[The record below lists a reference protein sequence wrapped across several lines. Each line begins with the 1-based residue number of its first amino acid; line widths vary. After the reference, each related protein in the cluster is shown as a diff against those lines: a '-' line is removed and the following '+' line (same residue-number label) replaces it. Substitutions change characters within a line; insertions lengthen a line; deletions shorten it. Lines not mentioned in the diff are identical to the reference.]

1 MERKLKSSLGR
12 IRVGLVEDD
21 APLRTIFSDWLKQA
35 EGIEFVRA
43 YPDAESAITQVD
55 ECPCDVML
63 VDINLPGMNGIEC
76 VGRLKVEK
84 PAMQF
89 IMVTV
94 YEDTDK
100 IFDALA
106 CGASGYL
113 LKQTTRANLL
123 AAIRDVVEGGS
134 PMTSNI
140 ARKVVQSF
148 QSRRSAES
156 SESLLSPREQE
167 ILNLLSKGYLYKE
180 IAIKLGIAEPTVNSF
195 IRRIYEKLH
204 VHSRTQ
210 AVAMYL
216 KQKTAPE
223 SNR

>member
-1 MERKLKSSLGR
+1 MEQNADASASR

-21 APLRTIFSDWLKQA
+21 AALRLIFADWLQQA
-35 EGIEFVRA
+35 DDIEFVKA
-43 YPDAESAITQVD
+43 FPDAESLVAEVGEFQ
-55 ECPCDVML
+55 CDVML
-63 VDINLPGMNGIEC
+63 MDINLPGMSGIEC
-76 VGRLKVEK
+76 VERLKLEN

-94 YEDTDK
+94 YEDTDR

-123 AAIRDVVEGGS
+123 AAIRDVVAGGS

-148 QSRRSAES
+148 RKSRPVSPS
-156 SESLLSPREQE
+156 GMTLSPREQE
-167 ILNLLSKGYLYKE
+167 ILDLLSRGYLYKE
-180 IAIKLGIAEPTVNSF
+180 IAGELGIAEPTVNSF

-210 AVAMYL
+210 AVAMYF
-216 KQKTAPE
+216 KQQPASSE
-223 SNR
+223 DS

>member
-1 MERKLKSSLGR
+1 MEKNAKASAGR

-21 APLRTIFSDWLKQA
+21 AALRAIFVDWLRHA
-35 EGIEFVRA
+35 DGIEFIKA
-43 YPDAESAITQVD
+43 FPDAESAIAHVSGF
-55 ECPCDVML
+55 PCDVML

-84 PAMQF
+84 PAMLF

-106 CGASGYL
+106 SGASGYL

-123 AAIRDVVEGGS
+123 AAIRDVVDGGS

-148 QSRRSAES
+148 RKSRPAAPAGMS
-156 SESLLSPREQE
+156 LSPREQE
-167 ILNLLSKGYLYKE
+167 ILDLLSRGYLYKE
-180 IAIKLGIAEPTVNSF
+180 IAGKLGIAEPTVNSF

-216 KQKTAPE
+216 KQKSTPAE
-223 SNR
+223 DA